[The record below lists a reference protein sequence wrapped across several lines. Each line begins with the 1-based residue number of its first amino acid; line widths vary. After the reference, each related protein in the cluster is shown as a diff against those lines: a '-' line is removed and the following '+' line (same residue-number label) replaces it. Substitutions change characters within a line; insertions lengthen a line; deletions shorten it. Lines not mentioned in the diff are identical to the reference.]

1 MDGIDASCVV
11 YYYYCRDAYGV
22 LKNGLEVFGSDWSQ
36 DLGEQYQRERD
47 FSQSIKIVHIEESS
61 FPFLS
66 FFLPLPPVDRCNA
79 GKKKSRDARKESS
92 LFFPFF

>member
-79 GKKKSRDARKESS
+79 GKKK
-92 LFFPFF
+92 